1 MAFWLY
7 GFTTGKR
14 RSKRRSSRGLAVGL
28 NGSSVLE
35 ECRFIPLRLDE
46 RERGLLAMLKGALN
60 VSEYTDRVDCFSR
73 WESTAKTIKAQLRYA
88 LAALS
93 GMVVAGE
100 LRQRVCLPKQSVVS
114 CPGAIPVWLGVQIN
128 FPQLL

>member
-1 MAFWLY
+1 MCHWFIP
-7 GFTTGKR
+7 GKR

-73 WESTAKTIKAQLRYA
+73 WGTSAKTINAELQYA

-100 LRQRVCLPKQSVVS
+100 WRKGVCLPKRSVVS
-114 CPGAIPVWLGVQIN
+114 LS
-128 FPQLL
+128 